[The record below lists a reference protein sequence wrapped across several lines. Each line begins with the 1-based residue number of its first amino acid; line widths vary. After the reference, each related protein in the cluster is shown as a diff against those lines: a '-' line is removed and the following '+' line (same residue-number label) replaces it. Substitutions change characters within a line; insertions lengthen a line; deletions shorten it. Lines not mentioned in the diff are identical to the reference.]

1 MAPGCLPACH
11 SLSLSLLFVM
21 FLVCFITRSVCSPL
35 VYDCMTLLNIRSAVS
50 DCLFSDPR
58 DDWHLHS
65 HFVPVA
71 LRKMCYLPGC
81 LCMWRKRRGKRA
93 GVLVRSK
100 RIGKFPAIGPASSM
114 AEAVVVN
121 LRCSYIVPVFP
132 CLSLMPQFLR
142 MAYVRRQ
149 SADRGAN
156 IGIFTI
162 YVTRVR

>member
-1 MAPGCLPACH
+1 MAQGCFPACH
-11 SLSLSLLFVM
+11 SLSLSLLFVL
-21 FLVCFITRSVCSPL
+21 FFVCFITRSVYSPL
-35 VYDCMTLLNIRSAVS
+35 VYDRLTLLNIRSAVT

-81 LCMWRKRRGKRA
+81 RRKRGKRA

-100 RIGKFPAIGPASSM
+100 RIGKFPVIGPASLM
-114 AEAVVVN
+114 AEAMIVN

-132 CLSLMPQFLR
+132 SSALMPQSSR
-142 MAYVRRQ
+142 MVYVR
-149 SADRGAN
+149 
-156 IGIFTI
+156 
-162 YVTRVR
+162 